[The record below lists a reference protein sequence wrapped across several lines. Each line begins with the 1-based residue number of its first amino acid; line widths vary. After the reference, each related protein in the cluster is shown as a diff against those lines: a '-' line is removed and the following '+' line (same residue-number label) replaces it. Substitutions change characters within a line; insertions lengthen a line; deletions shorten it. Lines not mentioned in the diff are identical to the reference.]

1 MFSPGLVFCSAA
13 SLCFFF
19 VFGERKRAEEYIYD
33 GGGDMANQLEHLV
46 HAGFESNY
54 GTWGYFGGLFW

>member
-1 MFSPGLVFCSAA
+1 V
-13 SLCFFF
+13 FFF

-46 HAGFESNY
+46 HAGFESNN